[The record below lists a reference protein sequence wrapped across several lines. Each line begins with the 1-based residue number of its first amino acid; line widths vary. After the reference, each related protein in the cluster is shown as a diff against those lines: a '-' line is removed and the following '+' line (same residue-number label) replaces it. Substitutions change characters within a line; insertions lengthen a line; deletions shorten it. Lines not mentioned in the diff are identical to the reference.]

1 MALVTLSGFP
11 CAGKTMRA
19 RQLESYLS
27 ERLSLPGCPPHLA
40 RTKVLVINDE
50 SLSLSKSV
58 YDDGRAEKPAR
69 ASLFSA
75 VQRHLGPD
83 CIVIV
88 DAMNYIKGS
97 RYQMYCQAR
106 EIQVRNCTVFIAT
119 PPDQC
124 REWNSS
130 RPEDSRYS
138 DATLDNLMSRF
149 EEPSSSARW
158 DSPLITVASDDIP
171 VDSTSSEDGG
181 EGRKFVSKQAE
192 EIWQALANSELKP
205 PNLATQVVQ
214 TSSTSYLTILESTTS
229 SVVTAVISAQS
240 LSPLSGPTPL
250 LLSSTSSSAG
260 PELRITIDLRKPA
273 SMPQLQRLKRQ
284 FVTMNKGAG
293 GGMELGRERVAD
305 LFAKYLESQLR

>member
-1 MALVTLSGFP
+1 MALVTISGFP
-11 CAGKTMRA
+11 CAGKTTRA
-19 RQLESYLS
+19 RQLENHLS
-27 ERLSLPGCPPHLA
+27 ARLSQPDCPAHLVKA
-40 RTKVLVINDE
+40 KVLVINDE
-50 SLSLSKSV
+50 SLSLSKAV

-106 EIQVRNCTVFIAT
+106 EIQVRNCTIFVAT
-119 PPDQC
+119 SPERC
-124 REWNSS
+124 REWNSN
-130 RPEDSRYS
+130 RPDDSRYS
-138 DATLDNLMSRF
+138 DVTLDNLISRF

-158 DSPLITVASDDIP
+158 DSPLITVASDDVP
-171 VDSTSSEDGG
+171 LDSSSEGN
-181 EGRKFVSKQAE
+181 FVSKEVEA
-192 EIWQALANSELKP
+192 IWQALTNSELKP

-229 SVVTAVISAQS
+229 NVVSAVVSAQS

-250 LLSSTSSSAG
+250 LLPSTPASGGS
-260 PELRITIDLRKPA
+260 ELRITIDLRKPV

-293 GGMELGRERVAD
+293 GGLELARERVAD

>member
-1 MALVTLSGFP
+1 MALVTFSGFP
-11 CAGKTMRA
+11 CSGKTTRA

-27 ERLSLPGCPPHLA
+27 HRLSLPDCPPHLS
-40 RTKVLVINDE
+40 RTRIMIINDE
-50 SLSLSKSV
+50 SLSLAKTV

-119 PPDQC
+119 PPDRC
-124 REWNSS
+124 KEWNSG
-130 RPEDSRYS
+130 RPAESRYS
-138 DATLDNLMSRF
+138 EPTLENLMSRF

-158 DSPLITVASDDIP
+158 DSPLITIASDDAP
-171 VDSTSSEDGG
+171 LDTRASGG
-181 EGRKFVSKQAE
+181 ETAEFVSKEAE
-192 EIWQALANSELKP
+192 AIWQALTNSELKP

-229 SVVTAVISAQS
+229 SVVSAVLSAQS

-250 LLSSTSSSAG
+250 LLSSTSSTSTQ
-260 PELRITIDLRKPA
+260 ELRTTIDLRKPV